1 MSVIFKLDGTVEY
14 GDDVKDE
21 QQDLKDKLQN
31 FEENIQSHWND
42 LRGTRNSILAGS
54 DWTQGADS
62 PFDSDKKAEWQ
73 TYRNKL
79 RNLPSHA
86 NAPIWFQESDIPLA
100 PGESSVPAWA
110 NGFIKSHID
119 PIGIGTTSWVGV
131 GTDGIYFEQ
140 TRPCNQITYDLFSK
154 VEGISSATSIIGTNN
169 GFDFVAS
176 ISNMIAESEYHYNIE
191 TDPQTNFINRSGF
204 ITIIPDSNNVGIAT
218 IPVST
223 SGVAGTVT
231 SPTTVVFTLD
241 VSDTEQRQEVCVVGI
256 ATTSVGVGTT

>member
-21 QQDLKDKLQN
+21 QQDLKDRLQN

-42 LRGTRNSILAGS
+42 LRGTRNSLLAS
-54 DWTQGADS
+54 TDWTQGADS
-62 PFDSDKKAEWQ
+62 PFASDKKTEWQ
-73 TYRNKL
+73 NYRSKL
-79 RNLPSHA
+79 RDLPTHA
-86 NAPIWFQESDIPLA
+86 NAPIWFQESDIPLS
-100 PGESSVPAWA
+100 PVESSVPDWA
-110 NGFIKSHID
+110 NGFIKSRID

-154 VEGISSATSIIGTNN
+154 AGGISTDTAVIGTNN
-169 GFDFVAS
+169 DFDFVVN
-176 ISNMIAESEYHYNIE
+176 ITDMIAESEYHYSIE
-191 TDPQTNFINRSGF
+191 SNPKTNFINRSGF
-204 ITIIPDSNNVGIAT
+204 IDIIPDSNNVGIVT
-218 IPVST
+218 IPVSI

-231 SPTTVVFTLD
+231 SPTTVSFTLD
-241 VSDTEQRQEVCVVGI
+241 VSDTEKRQEVCVVGI